1 MGGTMKI
8 PYRRLDEIPQ
18 QELRTLLARSETDIS
33 SVMDRVSG
41 IVRSVKDSGD
51 AALREFSRQFDR
63 ADISALPI
71 QVGEQEFDEAEH
83 ELSDTLKDAILFA
96 VENVRRFHAPQKPS
110 GLPLHEIRPG
120 VFAGE
125 RATPIESAGLY
136 VPRGRGSFPSMLY
149 MLAVPARIAGVE
161 RVCIVTPPSEHGRVD
176 AACLFAA
183 RACGVTEVYRVGGA
197 QAVAALAY
205 GTESIRPVRKILGP
219 GSMYVTAA
227 KRLLHGVVDVGLPAG
242 PSESVVLADD
252 SAEPRNVTL
261 DLLVE
266 AEHGSDS
273 SAILVTPSEPLARE
287 VAALLGE
294 EIERLAEPR
303 KSFVRDVFSG
313 YGGIIVTGT
322 LDEAAAFV
330 NEFAPEHLQ
339 IQTGEPFDLLS
350 RITNAGEIL
359 LGEHVPFSLANY
371 AVGANAVLPTG
382 GNARTWSA
390 VSVRDFMK
398 YSSVVY
404 LTKTGYETLADHVV
418 TLAAYEGFVTHGN
431 AITKRSAADSG
442 RPVLP
447 ESTADRTGKRTTTP

>member
-1 MGGTMKI
+1 MKI
-8 PYRRLDEIPQ
+8 PYRRLEEIPRE
-18 QELRTLLARSETDIS
+18 ELQKLFARSEADIS
-33 SVMDRVSG
+33 AVTENVSK
-41 IVRSVKDSGD
+41 IIRDVKNRGD
-51 AALREFSRQFDR
+51 AALREFTLKFDK

-71 QVGEQEFDEAEH
+71 RVREREFDEAER
-83 ELSDTLKDAILFA
+83 ELSDGIKEAILFA

-125 RATPIESAGLY
+125 RATPIESVGLY

-161 RVCIVTPPSEHGRVD
+161 RVCIVTPPSERGTVD

-242 PSESVVLADD
+242 PSESIVLADD
-252 SAEPRNVTL
+252 TAAPRNVTL

-294 EIERLAEPR
+294 EIERLPEPR

-322 LDEAAAFV
+322 IDEAAKFV

-339 IQTGEPFDLLS
+339 IQTEEPFELLS

-404 LTKTGYETLADHVV
+404 LTKTGYRELADHVV
-418 TLAAYEGFVTHGN
+418 TLAAYEGFVTHAN
-431 AITKRSAADSG
+431 AITKRSGAGSDRQDPAIPPTAGAGERTAAS
-442 RPVLP
+442 
-447 ESTADRTGKRTTTP
+447 